1 MDFCV
6 PDNENVKENTT
17 DNLPYLTF
25 IDLGLFEKAFLSSYE
40 YNDSFIRKNLMN
52 GFTLCPDTR
61 KVILPDAEE
70 AIKSR

>member
-6 PDNENVKENTT
+6 PDNGNVKENTT

-25 IDLGLFEKAFLSSYE
+25 IDLEAFEKAYLVSSE
-40 YNDSFIRKNLMN
+40 YNDPFVRNNLMKK
-52 GFTLCPDTR
+52 FSLYHDTR
-61 KVILPDAEE
+61 KVILPDTEE

>member
-6 PDNENVKENTT
+6 PDNGNVKENTT

-25 IDLGLFEKAFLSSYE
+25 IDLGLFEKVFLASYE
-40 YNDSFIRKNLMN
+40 YNDPFVRNNLMKE
-52 GFTLCPDTR
+52 FSLHHYTR
-61 KVILPDAEE
+61 KVILYDTEE

>member
-25 IDLGLFEKAFLSSYE
+25 IDLGLFEKFFLASYE
-40 YNDSFIRKNLMN
+40 YNDPFVRNNLMKE
-52 GFTLCPDTR
+52 FSLHHDTR
-61 KVILPDAEE
+61 KVILPDTEE

>member
-25 IDLGLFEKAFLSSYE
+25 IDLELFKKAFLASYE
-40 YNDSFIRKNLMN
+40 YNDPFVRNNLMN
-52 GFTLCPDTR
+52 GFTLYPNTR
-61 KVILPDAEE
+61 KVILLDTEE
-70 AIKSR
+70 TIKSR